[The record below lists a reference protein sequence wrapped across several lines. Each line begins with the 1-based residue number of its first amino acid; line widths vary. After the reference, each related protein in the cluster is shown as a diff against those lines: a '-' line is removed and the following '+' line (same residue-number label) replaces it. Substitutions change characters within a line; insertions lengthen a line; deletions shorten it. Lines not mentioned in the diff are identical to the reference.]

1 MGKNRIV
8 ESQELV
14 DTQAILLSL
23 VNVLVYCVLVEL
35 HCLRNLAV
43 GHVTILV
50 EPENLF
56 QFTHVYWFICLCH
69 TLLCL

>member
-23 VNVLVYCVLVEL
+23 VNVLVYCVLVDGL
-35 HCLRNLAV
+35 FA
-43 GHVTILV
+43 ILFSAC
-50 EPENLF
+50 EYYFHL
-56 QFTHVYWFICLCH
+56 QR
-69 TLLCL
+69 

>member
-35 HCLRNLAV
+35 HCLRNFAV

-56 QFTHVYWFICLCH
+56 QFTHVYWFICH

>member
-8 ESQELV
+8 ESQELI
-14 DTQAILLSL
+14 DTQAVLLRL
-23 VNVLVYCVLVEL
+23 VDVLVYCVLVKL

-56 QFTHVYWFICLCH
+56 QFTHVYWFICH

>member
-56 QFTHVYWFICLCH
+56 QFTHVYWFICH

>member
-56 QFTHVYWFICLCH
+56 QYWFICH